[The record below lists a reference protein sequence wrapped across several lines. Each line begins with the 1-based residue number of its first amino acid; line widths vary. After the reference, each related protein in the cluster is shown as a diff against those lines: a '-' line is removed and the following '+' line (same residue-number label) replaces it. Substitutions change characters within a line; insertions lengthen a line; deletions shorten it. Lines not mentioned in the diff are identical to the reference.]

1 MKSWTTSSIL
11 FGYKQLLS
19 EYSSIYDDCFKNYG
33 EKYLILISQI
43 IWFSFWL
50 THNIYM
56 AIGSGMIIILLTL
69 YLSYYDYRDKY
80 KEKYFLLCLL
90 KIIPIVVI
98 IIIFLVKYWK
108 NFFIYGTFIF
118 NLLLIIFYYA
128 VLYEF
133 IHSDYKNYYYTL
145 KDINNSLSKS
155 NIIINLLCILNAF
168 FIKIYLLI
176 INYGLKI
183 VVFASFIILKNYLTK
198 KKEEK
203 SRKKEEKLKKLK
215 EKKIKMRKKIQSGK
229 FKTIICKPSEEEFNF
244 KKKQIIYKRP
254 REICYTDWKM
264 FVEIKEYSL
273 MNKID
278 DNIHVFKSD
287 SKNDYFIMQTNIGD
301 CFLVSS
307 IISLVNIP
315 GILDYLFYFEN
326 YSKDNYT
333 DADEEISLFCYLK
346 GIRYIVKINNS
357 FPSFKNDKDAKEYKK
372 GYNLNPNLSL
382 IPFTTSKNGVL
393 LGQTL
398 IKAFICLNYLSKE
411 IKNKIEKNESD
422 IIYLTYNEKD
432 NTSINILNDASYLLS
447 NKIEIL
453 DKGLKPEYPMNIFL
467 GCISEMMF
475 KSDIKGKEDK
485 NKVIKKI
492 IKYINLGG
500 FIEVGKFYKI
510 GGGHSFSIQGYIQL
524 KEKSD
529 IYYFSVIN
537 PHKGGETLRSEEFSE
552 ENIKE
557 LESIPYENEENKD
570 KCSKISYINK
580 HYKATGHMMLKDE
593 ILLDWFN
600 NLTFSESMFGSNELL
615 FIIKDNSTIEI
626 QVNKKSTI
634 CIDICLTNDQE
645 IELYKINKLIQYQ
658 LQDITNENEI
668 KIVEFEDKVFIN
680 KIYEELNKG
689 KYELS
694 FKIIN
699 QKYKDSFRCRIKYYE
714 DDIEIKKNENMEET
728 TNFSKVRQLNIILK
742 YVYEMFGPDQFK
754 FIPNIQE
761 YLPNN
766 PEDNDNIVIDYDNNN
781 KLYWVENQSY
791 FDHFKYKIYS
801 TNYKEYTVITLVNLL
816 YFVPILKIIW
826 YKYENKF
833 IVKAPGNESLVLDE
847 KMNIL
852 EISDGL
858 KNIPKFKN
866 LIEKQSNFD
875 GQDKYMIYERQENN
889 NINRCKEYINNLF
902 DLLLF
907 STALAVIV
915 YYGHYI
921 IQLVYFVFD
930 KLFHML
936 KSFFSYSNAN
946 ENYSYN

>member
-19 EYSSIYDDCFKNYG
+19 EYSSSYDDCFKNYG

-90 KIIPIVVI
+90 KIIAIVVI

-229 FKTIICKPSEEEFNF
+229 FKTIICKPSEKEFNF

-510 GGGHSFSIQGYIQL
+510 GVAMPF
-524 KEKSD
+524 
-529 IYYFSVIN
+529 
-537 PHKGGETLRSEEFSE
+537 
-552 ENIKE
+552 
-557 LESIPYENEENKD
+557 
-570 KCSKISYINK
+570 
-580 HYKATGHMMLKDE
+580 
-593 ILLDWFN
+593 
-600 NLTFSESMFGSNELL
+600 
-615 FIIKDNSTIEI
+615 
-626 QVNKKSTI
+626 
-634 CIDICLTNDQE
+634 
-645 IELYKINKLIQYQ
+645 LYK
-658 LQDITNENEI
+658 DIFN
-668 KIVEFEDKVFIN
+668 
-680 KIYEELNKG
+680 
-689 KYELS
+689 
-694 FKIIN
+694 
-699 QKYKDSFRCRIKYYE
+699 
-714 DDIEIKKNENMEET
+714 
-728 TNFSKVRQLNIILK
+728 
-742 YVYEMFGPDQFK
+742 
-754 FIPNIQE
+754 
-761 YLPNN
+761 
-766 PEDNDNIVIDYDNNN
+766 
-781 KLYWVENQSY
+781 
-791 FDHFKYKIYS
+791 
-801 TNYKEYTVITLVNLL
+801 
-816 YFVPILKIIW
+816 
-826 YKYENKF
+826 
-833 IVKAPGNESLVLDE
+833 
-847 KMNIL
+847 
-852 EISDGL
+852 
-858 KNIPKFKN
+858 
-866 LIEKQSNFD
+866 
-875 GQDKYMIYERQENN
+875 
-889 NINRCKEYINNLF
+889 
-902 DLLLF
+902 
-907 STALAVIV
+907 
-915 YYGHYI
+915 
-921 IQLVYFVFD
+921 
-930 KLFHML
+930 
-936 KSFFSYSNAN
+936 
-946 ENYSYN
+946 